1 MAGER
6 GDEDPNLSSKSS
18 ELSVDPSE
26 TDSLVKLAP
35 LPTEVNSS
43 GSSSDAATSKA
54 QACAGLSNC
63 VLELCPTC
71 NPDSSLSTIISPT
84 YNCCKNG
91 PLHHKERSALHK
103 HSRAVQEYLD
113 DSDEPDRGVDVANF
127 RAGFSGPRN
136 FTLVQSPTREDKA
149 PLPPSVISLDFQRV
163 SITGEDTSGVP
174 YEDLLTAA
182 SMLVSALIMRH
193 KYCKASLQRFPKVT
207 EHFIFGGSKTSD
219 YETPPCKLEP
229 EYVHTEPQKVSD
241 PWCVASGMNSAGLS
255 FEMHDGV
262 VQACS
267 SKGEIQPFQF
277 ITLQEFIRD
286 MNLLCAMIS
295 DGPLKSFCYRRLS
308 YLTNKFS
315 MHVSLNEMKELLAQK
330 SVPHRDFYNIHKVD
344 THVHAAS
351 CMNQKHLLRFIKKR
365 IRVDADDVVCKDKVT
380 GEMTL
385 RQMFEKMNLTAYD
398 LSVDTLDMHADRNT
412 FHRFDKFND
421 KYNPVGESRLREIFL
436 KTDNYIGGKYF
447 ADIIKEVMSD
457 LEDSKYQN
465 AELRLSIYGRSR
477 NEWDTLAKWAL
488 QHNVYSDHVRWIIQ
502 IPRIYD
508 VFKANKIVDNF
519 EQFLTNIFLPLFE
532 VTNDP
537 SSHPELHQFLN
548 YVIGLDSV
556 DDESKPEYPM
566 IDREVPLPASWSHEE
581 NPAYVYYLYYMHA
594 NMAVLNHFRKSRGL
608 ETFVL
613 RPHCGEAGPI
623 QHLVGGFLLSESINH
638 GLLLRKVPVLQYLY
652 YLSQIGIAMSPLSNN
667 SLFLNYHRNPL
678 IEYLNRG
685 LCVSLSTDDPLQFHF
700 TREPL
705 MEEYSI
711 AAQVWK
717 LSNADMCEL
726 ARNSVLMSGFPEPF
740 KRHWLGA
747 GFEREG
753 VEGNDVRK
761 SNVPDIRVAYRFE
774 TLVEELD
781 MFSAVMQKR
790 RAEFNQ

>member
-1 MAGER
+1 MPTTTPVHTTG
-6 GDEDPNLSSKSS
+6 
-18 ELSVDPSE
+18 
-26 TDSLVKLAP
+26 SL
-35 LPTEVNSS
+35 EVQQ
-43 GSSSDAATSKA
+43 D
-54 QACAGLSNC
+54 
-63 VLELCPTC
+63 LE
-71 NPDSSLSTIISPT
+71 
-84 YNCCKNG
+84 
-91 PLHHKERSALHK
+91 
-103 HSRAVQEYLD
+103 EYLD

-127 RAGFSGPRN
+127 RGGFSGGPRN
-136 FTLVQSPTREDKA
+136 FTPVQSPTRADRV
-149 PLPPSVISLDFQRV
+149 PLPPSTIPLDFQRV
-163 SITGEDTSGVP
+163 AITGDDRSGVP
-174 YEDLLTAA
+174 FEDLLTAA
-182 SMLVSALIMRH
+182 SMLNSTLKLRR
-193 KYCKASLQRFPKVT
+193 KYARVSLQQFPKRKPSPLRIAQVT
-207 EHFIFGGSKTSD
+207 EHFINLGEKTAEYD
-219 YETPPCKLEP
+219 TPPYKTEP
-229 EYVHTEPQKVSD
+229 EYVHTEPGRVDD
-241 PWCVASGMNSAGLS
+241 PWSVATTLTSAGCSIQML
-255 FEMHDGV
+255 DGV
-262 VQACS
+262 VRVMDSAG
-267 SKGEIQPFQF
+267 KAQPFQF
-277 ITLQEFIRD
+277 VPLQEFIRD
-286 MNLLCAMIS
+286 LNLTCAMIS
-295 DGPLKSFCYRRLS
+295 DGPLKSFCFRRLS
-308 YLTNKFS
+308 YLTNKYS
-315 MHVSLNEMKELLAQK
+315 MHVSLNEMKELHAQK

-365 IRVDADDVVCKDKVT
+365 IRVDADDIVCKDKKE

-385 RQMFEKMNLTAYD
+385 RQVFQKMNLTAYE

-465 AELRLSIYGRSR
+465 AELRLSIYGRKAD
-477 NEWDTLAKWAL
+477 EWDSLAKWAL
-488 QHNVYSDHVRWIIQ
+488 RNNVYSNHVRWIIQ
-502 IPRIYD
+502 VPRLYD
-508 VFKANKIVDNF
+508 IFKANKLVENF
-519 EQFLTNIFLPLFE
+519 EQILRNVFLPLFE

-537 SSHPELHQFLN
+537 SSHPELHQFLE
-548 YVIGLDSV
+548 YVIGFDSV

-566 IDREVPLPASWSHEE
+566 IDKEVPLPAAWCHDE

-594 NMAVLNHFRKSRGL
+594 NMSVLNHFRKSRGL
-608 ETFVL
+608 ATFVL

-623 QHLVGGFLLSESINH
+623 QHLVGGYLLSESINH
-638 GLLLRKVPVLQYLY
+638 GLLLRKVPVLQYLF
-652 YLSQIGIAMSPLSNN
+652 YLAQIGIAMSPLSNN

-747 GFEREG
+747 GYDRGG

-774 TLVEELD
+774 TLVAELE
-781 MFSAVMQKR
+781 MIAAVMRPSKPQ
-790 RAEFNQ
+790 